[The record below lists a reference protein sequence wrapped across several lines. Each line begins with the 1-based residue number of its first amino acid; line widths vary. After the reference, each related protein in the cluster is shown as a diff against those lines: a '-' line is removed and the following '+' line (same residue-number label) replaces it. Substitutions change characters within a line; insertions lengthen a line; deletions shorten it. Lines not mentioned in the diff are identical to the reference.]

1 MLNKRTVYA
10 LHALIHL
17 AKEGRGAR
25 LGASALA
32 ERVGCSHKFLE
43 RILTELRQAGTLTS
57 TSGRSGGYSLHPD
70 AAGISLAEIVRPLE
84 GPVALLP
91 CASHRFYEPCST
103 CSTPGQCG
111 LRLALVDVRNASV
124 DVLKRWTLAEVVA
137 AERDLW
143 AGIRSMEHPSPYE
156 NRPSGESKNSL

>member
-17 AKEGRGAR
+17 AKAGHGAR
-25 LGASALA
+25 LGALVLSK
-32 ERVGCSHKFLE
+32 RVGCSHKFLE
-43 RILTELRQAGTLTS
+43 RILTELRQAGTLES
-57 TSGRSGGYSLHPD
+57 TPGRSGGYSLQPD
-70 AAGISLAEIVRPLE
+70 AAGISLAEIIRPLE

-103 CSTPGQCG
+103 CATPNACG

-137 AERDLW
+137 AENDLW
-143 AGIRSMEHPSPYE
+143 TGLRSMEHPSPYE
-156 NRPSGESKNSL
+156 SRS